1 MNTKFLRRLKY
12 LTSCLFVLGL
22 STACDEQ
29 NESVAGSE
37 YRNPSNNSGEQQQVE
52 VSNEPVADS
61 EIVAGE
67 TSNKTFNETFN
78 YEVDRFADIR
88 ILRYRVPG
96 FACLGAQHK
105 ELLYYLS
112 EAALSG
118 RDIFYDQNYKH
129 NLRIRRTIEEVIKH
143 YGGDRSTQAFDNF
156 ITYAKQMW
164 FANGIH
170 HHYSGAKFTPLFT
183 EDYFAELISATANF
197 TNYPLRDGQSVEQ
210 LIAELSPLLF
220 DPELDAKKVNTADG
234 VDKVLTSAVN
244 FYEGVSEQEVVDY
257 YASKSAEAGATPVSY
272 GLNSKLVKVDGE
284 VTELVWKIG
293 GMYSQALEQI
303 VYWLGK
309 AITVAENDKQRRAL
323 ELLVAYYHSGD
334 LEDFDA
340 YNIAWVEDTESV
352 VDVINGFIE
361 VYSDPLGIH
370 GAFESVVS
378 FRDEAATLRIAAIG
392 EKAQWFEDN
401 SPILAQHKKAD
412 VSGIDGK
419 AITVV
424 MEIGDASPASSIGIN
439 LPNSSWIRAQ
449 HGSKSVSLSNI
460 VGAYNASPSKTLEEF
475 AYTAEEITRTRSHGE
490 QAGDLHTDMHE
501 VIGHASGQINA
512 GVGTTRETLR
522 QYASTLEEGRA
533 DLVAL
538 YYILDPMLIE
548 IGVMDSLDVGRSQ
561 YDSYIRNGA
570 MTQLYRIQ
578 PGELVEEAHMR
589 NRQFVAMWSYQQ
601 GLEENVIERVLRDDK
616 TYFVVNDYEKLRVIF
631 GRLLRE
637 IQRIKSEGDFEAAR
651 DLVENYG
658 TQVDRELHAEVL
670 QRFAELNVAPYSGF
684 VNPRIV
690 AIEEDGAIVDVSV
703 QYPQD
708 FMAQMLEYSERY
720 SFLPTEN

>member
-1 MNTKFLRRLKY
+1 MNTEFLGRLRY
-12 LTSCLFVLGL
+12 LTVCVSLLGL
-22 STACDEQ
+22 LTACGDQ
-29 NESVAGSE
+29 NEIAGSE
-37 YRNPSNNSGEQQQVE
+37 NRNAGDISGDQQQVE
-52 VSNEPVADS
+52 VTNEAVAD
-61 EIVAGE
+61 GE
-67 TSNKTFNETFN
+67 TVAAESFN

-88 ILRYRVPG
+88 VLRYRVPG
-96 FACLGAQHK
+96 FVDLSSQQK

-143 YGGDRSTQAFDNF
+143 YGGDRSTQAFGHF

-164 FANGIH
+164 FANGIY

-183 EDYFAELISATANF
+183 EDYFAQLIDATASLAS
-197 TNYPLRDGQSVEQ
+197 YPLRDGQSVEQ
-210 LIAELSPLLF
+210 LIAELTPLLF
-220 DPELDAKKVNTADG
+220 DPELDAKKVNTAEG

-303 VYWLGK
+303 VYWLEK
-309 AITVAENDKQRRAL
+309 AITVAENDRQRRAL

-340 YNIAWVEDTESV
+340 YSIAWVEDTESV

-361 VYSDPLGIH
+361 VYADPLGIH

-378 FRDEAATLRIAAIG
+378 FRDEVASLRISAIG
-392 EKAQWFEDN
+392 ERAQWFEDN

-412 VSGIDGK
+412 VFGIDGK

-475 AYTAEEITRTRSHGE
+475 AYTAEETTRTRSHGE
-490 QAGDLHTDMHE
+490 QAGDLLTDMHE

-578 PGELVEEAHMR
+578 PGELIEEAHMR
-589 NRQFVAMWSYQQ
+589 NRQLVAMWSYQQ
-601 GLEENVIERVLRDDK
+601 GLEENVIERVLRDGK

-670 QRFAELNVAPYSGF
+670 QRYEELDVAPYSGF

-690 AIEEDGAIVDVSV
+690 ATEEDGVIVDVSV
-703 QYPQD
+703 QYPED

>member
-1 MNTKFLRRLKY
+1 MNTEFLRRFKY
-12 LTSCLFVLGL
+12 LSACLFLLGL
-22 STACDEQ
+22 LTTCGEQ
-29 NESVAGSE
+29 NESTAGGGNQLDADIS
-37 YRNPSNNSGEQQQVE
+37 PGEQAAE
-52 VSNEPVADS
+52 ATAEPVAAIDS
-61 EIVAGE
+61 ATDESFV
-67 TSNKTFNETFN
+67 

-96 FACLGAQHK
+96 FEDLSAQQK

-112 EAALSG
+112 EAALAG

-129 NLRIRRTIEEVIKH
+129 NLRVRRTIEEVIKH
-143 YGGDRSTQAFDNF
+143 YTGDRSTQAFDHF
-156 ITYAKQMW
+156 VSYAKQMW

-183 EDYFAELISATANF
+183 EDYFAELINDTAGLA
-197 TNYPLRDGQSVEQ
+197 NYPLRDGQSVEQ
-210 LIAELSPLLF
+210 LIAQLTPILF
-220 DPELDAKKVNTADG
+220 DPTLDAKKVNTADG
-234 VDKVLTSAVN
+234 VDKILTSAVN
-244 FYEGVSEQEVVDY
+244 FYEGVTEQEVVDY
-257 YASKSAEAGATPVSY
+257 YASKSAGAGATPVSY

-303 VYWLGK
+303 AYWLEK

-340 YNIAWVEDTESV
+340 YSIAWVEDTDSV
-352 VDVINGFIE
+352 IDVINGFIE
-361 VYSDPLGIH
+361 VYSDPLGYH
-370 GAFESVVS
+370 GSFESVVS
-378 FRDEAATLRIAAIG
+378 FRDEATTLRIDAIG
-392 EKAQWFEDN
+392 ARAQWFEDN
-401 SPILAQHKKAD
+401 SPIMGQHKKAD
-412 VSGIDGK
+412 VAGIDGK

-424 MEIGDASPASSIGIN
+424 MESGDSSPSTPIGIN

-460 VGAYNASPSKTLEEF
+460 VGAYNASPSRALEEF
-475 AYTAEEITRTRSHGE
+475 AYTPEEVTRTRTHGE

-548 IGVMDSLDVGRSQ
+548 IGVMDSLDVGRSG
-561 YDSYIRNGA
+561 YDSYIRGGA

-578 PGELVEEAHMR
+578 PGELIEEAHMR
-589 NRQFVAMWSYQQ
+589 NRQLVAMWSYEQ
-601 GLEENVIERVLRDDK
+601 GLEENVIERVVRDGK

-631 GRLLRE
+631 GQLLRE

-658 TQVDRELHAEVL
+658 TQVDSELHAEVL
-670 QRFAELNVAPYSGF
+670 QRYAELNVAPYSGF

-690 AIEEDGAIVDVSV
+690 ATEEDGAIVDVSV